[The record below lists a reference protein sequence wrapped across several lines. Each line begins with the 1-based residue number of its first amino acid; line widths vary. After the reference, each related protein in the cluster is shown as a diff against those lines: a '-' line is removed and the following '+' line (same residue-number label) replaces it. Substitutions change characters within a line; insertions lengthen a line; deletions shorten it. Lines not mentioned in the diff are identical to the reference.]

1 MSDTPSQ
8 PDLGQTTPPDPAAV
22 PELDSVL
29 SKLVNEA
36 DATVRQACEHWY
48 RKIGIR
54 IVQPLHVCV
63 LEALG
68 RHEQLIARVQSR
80 KDKPWLSETEYY
92 RASAVQE
99 VLQPI
104 ASQLESLPFG
114 EAFGGGLNIITEV
127 EELAARVMTAGDFSF
142 PLSLFT
148 ANPRQTG
155 RIARRVAQLR
165 MSLSGR
171 LYALRKLPPEGTVRR
186 VPIRAVMQ
194 YHAVV
199 RVGGTIAR
207 LHEDLERHTASLI
220 GDLETGLTE
229 WTNAIL
235 VSEGEK
241 EEEQGTEPQS
251 ESAQEVE
258 ESPQSGIP
266 KDWTT
271 LAQELNDILEV
282 VLDGTGA
289 MESDPDAALARDAES
304 LREDLR
310 CAGTALLRD
319 TDRRLPMK
327 TPRVHML
334 ARRERWAAWYEQ
346 ARARIDLNV
355 RIVRLHK
362 KLVSFRHLMLQQMLK
377 VTLKPVREAFEQS
390 AGLLDQAPETL
401 VDGDA
406 KDVPLSLQSLRAE
419 VLEPIQES
427 LAELPGLLNA
437 EQVHAR
443 PGENQWKRLLR
454 ELEAWPDTIVL
465 HAAPKSVAAKA
476 LGRFLEDR
484 NVKGDVQEVLVPLP
498 RRLSSL
504 GQELRQELLDV
515 WSRTERVVSIVEFS
529 LGSAQQEVEVKITS
543 RKAKNARELAQG
555 GLQRASTAM
564 TELIDSL
571 DIQWEHYVED
581 VDRVIDNA
589 WMDVHRGLRSD
600 DLIEDHWVSVQTR
613 LRRSFRNLRRELRQ
627 QARDAKKIVGRLVRR
642 GHRRA
647 ATLIEHGRSA
657 IGASTA
663 AGQDRW
669 AAKEAIGPTAF
680 LELHKRLPL
689 VYRRLFAFEP
699 VSEPWLLLGRDSDLS
714 YLHRHIERWRTK
726 VSVGALVLPMP
737 IGSGRSSLLRVFAAS
752 LEETDNVSIVT
763 LRHRYTHSA
772 EFASEFGAAIG
783 IEVSTLEELEHGL
796 RTMGPRIC
804 LIDNLEHLMR
814 RAYAGARLL
823 EHVLLFMART
833 DSYVC
838 WIATI
843 ANLAWQ
849 YLDTVHMRA
858 AGLVS
863 SYQVG
868 DVNRNMVGDIMVHRH
883 ERSGLSLR
891 FGQPDT
897 ASPLLA
903 RRLKRTRGEK
913 ARQAILRDHYFDR
926 LFANCGSNVLL
937 AMVYWLNSAEF
948 GENSVSVKQ
957 WRPLNFRFLDHL
969 DLTRNFSLKA
979 FLVHNTLTIHEHA
992 QVFNTSDAESY
1003 VVMESLLSLGLIIP
1017 SRLPLKH
1024 LDQAPNRIVP
1034 ETRYRVHPLLL
1045 HPVRQMLRRQ
1055 NIVH

>member
-8 PDLGQTTPPDPAAV
+8 PDLGQTAPPEPAAV
-22 PELDSVL
+22 PELDAVL
-29 SKLVNEA
+29 SELVREA
-36 DATVRQACEHWY
+36 DATVRRACEHWY

-54 IVQPLHVCV
+54 IVQPLHACV
-63 LEALG
+63 LEAVG
-68 RHEQLIARVQSR
+68 RHEQLIARVQAR
-80 KDKPWLSETEYY
+80 QDEALLTETADY
-92 RASAVQE
+92 RASAVDE

-114 EAFGGGLNIITEV
+114 DAIGGGLNIITEV
-127 EELAARVMTAGDFSF
+127 EALAARVKTADDFSF

-155 RIARRVAQLR
+155 PLARRVAQLR

-171 LYALRKLPPEGTVRR
+171 LNALRKLPPDGISRR
-186 VPIRAVMQ
+186 VPIRAILQ

-199 RVGGTIAR
+199 RVGGTIAS

-235 VSEGEK
+235 VSERK
-241 EEEQGTEPQS
+241 QEQGAEPQS
-251 ESAQEVE
+251 ESAEEAE
-258 ESPQSGIP
+258 ESPKSGIP
-266 KDWTT
+266 KHWTT
-271 LAQELNDILEV
+271 VAQELNDILEV
-282 VLDGTGA
+282 VLNRTGA
-289 MESDPDAALARDAES
+289 LEADPDAALAQDAES
-304 LREDLR
+304 LHEDLR
-310 CAGTALLRD
+310 CAGTPLLRD
-319 TDRRLPMK
+319 TDRRVPKK
-327 TPRVHML
+327 TPRAHMIS
-334 ARRERWAAWYEQ
+334 RRERWAAWHAQ
-346 ARARIDLNV
+346 ASARIDLNV
-355 RIVRLHK
+355 RIVRLHQ
-362 KLVSFRHLMLQQMLK
+362 KLMSFRYQMLQQMLME
-377 VTLKPVREAFEQS
+377 TLNPVQKAFKQS
-390 AGLLDQAPETL
+390 AGLLDKAPETL
-401 VDGDA
+401 VDGEANDLPVA
-406 KDVPLSLQSLRAE
+406 LQSLRAE
-419 VLEPIQES
+419 VLEPIQGS
-427 LAELPGLLNA
+427 LAELPGLLTA
-437 EQVHAR
+437 DQVLSR
-443 PGENQWKRLLR
+443 PGEKQWKRLLR
-454 ELEAWPDTIVL
+454 ELEAWPDNILL
-465 HAAPKSVAAKA
+465 HSVPKTVTAIA
-476 LGRFLEDR
+476 LGRILEDR
-484 NVKGDVQEVLVPLP
+484 NVKGDVQQVLVPLP
-498 RRLSSL
+498 QRLSSL
-504 GQELRQELLDV
+504 GRALRQELMDV

-564 TELIDSL
+564 TELLDSL
-571 DIQWEHYVED
+571 DIQWVRYVGD
-581 VDRVIDNA
+581 VDAVIDNA
-589 WMDVHRGLRSD
+589 WLDVHRGLRSD
-600 DLIEDHWVSVQTR
+600 DLIEDHWVSVQSR
-613 LRRSFRNLRRELRQ
+613 LRRSFRDFGRELRH
-627 QARDAKKIVGRLVRR
+627 QARHAKKMVGRFVRR

-663 AGQDRW
+663 AGHDRW

-680 LELHKRLPL
+680 LELNDRLPL

-714 YLHRHIERWRTK
+714 YLHRHIARWRTK

-752 LEETDNVSIVT
+752 LEETENVSIVT
-763 LRHRYTHSA
+763 LRHRYADSA
-772 EFASEFGAAIG
+772 EFAREFGSAIG
-783 IEVSTLEELEHGL
+783 IEVTTLEELEHSL
-796 RTMGPRIC
+796 QSSGPRIC
-804 LIDNLEHLMR
+804 LVDNLEHLMR
-814 RAYAGARLL
+814 QAYAGAGLL

-849 YLDTVHMRA
+849 YLDTVHTRA

-863 SYQVG
+863 SYQAG

-897 ASPLLA
+897 AAPLLT
-903 RRLKRTRGEK
+903 RRLKRTRGNH
-913 ARQAILRDHYFDR
+913 ARQAILKDHYFER
-926 LFANCGSNVLL
+926 LFTNCGSNILL

-948 GENSVSVKQ
+948 GENSVRVKQ
-957 WRPLNFRFLDHL
+957 WRPLSFKFLDHL
-969 DLTRNFSLKA
+969 DLTRKFSLKA

-1017 SRLPLKH
+1017 SRLPLKQ

-1045 HPVRQMLRRQ
+1045 HPARQMLRRQ